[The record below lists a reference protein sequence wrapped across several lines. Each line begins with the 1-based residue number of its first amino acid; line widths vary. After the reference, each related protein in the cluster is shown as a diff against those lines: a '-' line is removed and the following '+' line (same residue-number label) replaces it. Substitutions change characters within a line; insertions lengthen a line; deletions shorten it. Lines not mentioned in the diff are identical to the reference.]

1 MKNKFVVKITLAK
14 VLKYLE
20 NPNNA
25 SKSVPQEWLG
35 DINGNLP
42 HQKLNAEEKEQL
54 HMAAYRFRLFERSW
68 KDKQRA
74 IDNGLIP
81 ANHKTNDYDNYLKAF
96 KKK

>member
-42 HQKLNAEEKEQL
+42 HQKLNAEEE
-54 HMAAYRFRLFERSW
+54 
-68 KDKQRA
+68 
-74 IDNGLIP
+74 II
-81 ANHKTNDYDNYLKAF
+81 LKAVDYLH
-96 KKK
+96 KQS